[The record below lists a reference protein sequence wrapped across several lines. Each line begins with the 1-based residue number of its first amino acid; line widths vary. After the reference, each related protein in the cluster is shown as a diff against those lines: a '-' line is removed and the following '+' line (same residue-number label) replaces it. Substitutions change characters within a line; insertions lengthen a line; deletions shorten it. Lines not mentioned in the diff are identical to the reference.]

1 MRVTAIAILIL
12 PFLATWPIRA
22 DAATANEEAEASE
35 SNLGQLAG
43 NIPDVVVEAQRLSG
57 PDVSETGAAVYGV
70 TGEDINGLPSGTQ
83 TPITDV
89 LAQLPSVAIDQ
100 NQQIHIR
107 NTEGPQFQYQI
118 NGFLVPLD
126 INTNPPFL
134 SMLNTLFVERLD
146 LRVGVLPAR
155 YGYATGGVV
164 DVESKDGC
172 HAPGGEFSV
181 YGGQRS
187 TFSPSVE
194 YAACE
199 GALSSYVSARETWS
213 DTAFSSATPGPTPI
227 HDEGHTQQAL
237 GFWTYSLAE
246 DTRLSLLLSVTDSDN
261 ELPNA
266 PGLAPKYSLAGLASV
281 PSSANIDSRLNF
293 RDYLLMGSVKSSP
306 SSGLE
311 LQLGY
316 TAHFISQE
324 FFPDP
329 VGELV
334 YQGVASQA
342 THEDRDNALEGD
354 LRDVLGA
361 HTLSAGFY
369 VGEYAV
375 RNSVNSLVFPA
386 DANGQQTS
394 DVPLRVLTGS
404 SATNVV
410 SSIYLSDL
418 WRLSPPWSVDM
429 GLRGDDLTGYT
440 HAQQLSPRLNFTFR
454 PNSGT
459 AFHAG
464 FARYLQVPSFLGIA
478 PATQAAFAGT
488 TAAGPPGITLPLAE
502 DDYEYDAGV
511 VLNATERLTLSLD
524 SYYERTLRYLD
535 TGQFG
540 IVPIFAPFNYGHGH
554 MWGTELAAHYK
565 MRHFAAYANFTVGK
579 NWQQG
584 VATGQFNFP
593 AAELAYIDAHP
604 ILLDHQ
610 PIHGASAGLSYELHP
625 YVLST
630 DALYSSG
637 LASGFADTQTLPQ
650 VLQINASAER
660 TVSIP
665 GLLPMSLRVSV
676 LNVLDRVNEIRSA
689 QGIGIFQ
696 AAYGPRRTV
705 YGAVTFRF

>member
-1 MRVTAIAILIL
+1 MRLTTIAFLLL
-12 PFLATWPIRA
+12 PIVALSAP
-22 DAATANEEAEASE
+22 ASE
-35 SNLGQLAG
+35 ESADLDFSAG
-43 NIPDVVVEAQRLSG
+43 GGNSLPTVVVAAPHLSSV
-57 PDVSETGAAVYGV
+57 DLSDTGAATYSVSAA
-70 TGEDINGLPSGTQ
+70 DIDSLPAGTQ

-89 LAQLPSVAIDQ
+89 LTQLPSVAIDQ

-134 SMLNTLFVERLD
+134 SMLNSLFVDRLD
-146 LRVGVLPAR
+146 LQVGVLPAR

-164 DVESKDGC
+164 DVQSKDGC
-172 HAPGGEFSV
+172 RVPGGEVSL

-187 TFSPSVE
+187 TFSPSIE

-199 GALSSYVSARETWS
+199 GALSSYVSARATWS

-227 HDEGHTQQAL
+227 HDEGQTAQAL
-237 GFWTYSLAE
+237 GFWTYAVAE
-246 DTRLSLLLSVTDSDN
+246 ETQLSLLLAATKSDN

-266 PGLAPKYSLAGLASV
+266 PGLAPAYTLAGLASV
-281 PSSANIDSRLNF
+281 PSSADIDSRLNF
-293 RDYLLMGSVKSSP
+293 RDYLLMGSIKSST

-334 YQGVASQA
+334 FQGVASQA
-342 THEDRDNALEGD
+342 VHEDRDNALEGD
-354 LRDVLGA
+354 LHYVSGA
-361 HTLSAGFY
+361 HTLGAGFY
-369 VGEYAV
+369 VGAYGV
-375 RNSVNSLVFPA
+375 KNSDNSLVFPA
-386 DANGQQTS
+386 DANGLQTS
-394 DVPLRVLTGS
+394 SVPERVVTGS

-410 SSIYLSDL
+410 SSVYLSDL
-418 WRLSPPWSVDM
+418 WRLSPFMSLDL

-440 HAQQLSPRLNFTFR
+440 HAQQLSPRVNLSFR
-454 PNSGT
+454 PNSVA

-478 PATQAAFAGT
+478 PTTQAAFAGT
-488 TAAGPPGITLPLAE
+488 TAQGPAGVTLPIAE

-511 VLNATERLTLSLD
+511 VVNATEHLTLSLD
-524 SYYERTLRYLD
+524 SYYERTLHYLD

-540 IVPIFAPFNYGHGH
+540 VIPIFAPFNYDHGH
-554 MWGTELAAHYK
+554 IWGTELAARYK
-565 MRHFAAYANFTVGK
+565 VKDFIAYANFTVGK

-593 AAELAYIDAHP
+593 APELAYIDAHP

-610 PIHGASAGLSYELHP
+610 PIHGASAGLSYDLHP
-625 YVLST
+625 YVLSA

-637 LASGFADTQTLPQ
+637 LATGFADTQTLPE
-650 VLQINASAER
+650 VLQVNAGVQRS
-660 TVSIP
+660 VLIP
-665 GLLPMSLRVSV
+665 GFLPASIRVSV

-689 QGIGIFQ
+689 EGIGIFQ

-705 YGAVTFRF
+705 YGELSFHF